1 MPHNTNNNDGFD
13 SNDLTP
19 DMIEKAQ
26 EIASD
31 PFNHPDSP
39 VRFDVNPADLKSV
52 CAAALQANAWL
63 VMNFMC
69 FEHVMQ
75 EVQKDL
81 PPYLSRRVSAAM
93 QKMTTVVRQSGE
105 AVLKVGH
112 QVADTE

>member
-13 SNDLTP
+13 PNDLTP
-19 DMIEKAQ
+19 DMIEKAEQ
-26 EIASD
+26 IASD

-39 VRFDVNPADLKSV
+39 VKFTVDPTDNRSV
-52 CAAALQANAWL
+52 CAAAVQANAWL

-69 FEHVMQ
+69 FEQVMR

-81 PPYLSRRVSAAM
+81 PPYLARRVSAAM
-93 QKMTTVVRQSGE
+93 HKMGGVVRQSGE
-105 AVLKVGH
+105 AVLKVGL